1 MHSLVEYLYTVFEM
15 LSGEHLLVSTCFFK
29 GNRKVSS
36 GALGLPQLFKR
47 GNNCPPLPV
56 CKEWKYFWN
65 YNTETKGLQLYN
77 FFFSPPWRDHN
88 SFAHF
93 AGPEP
98 SSLPGT
104 VVGALS
110 LLIPWLI
117 PMLDRIV
124 PCVIVLSLS

>member
-1 MHSLVEYLYTVFEM
+1 M

-77 FFFSPPWRDHN
+77 FFFFPLL
-88 SFAHF
+88 
-93 AGPEP
+93 G
-98 SSLPGT
+98 GT
-104 VVGALS
+104 TIA
-110 LLIPWLI
+110 LLISQDQCQAHCLAQ
-117 PMLDRIV
+117 
-124 PCVIVLSLS
+124 